1 MGVVRCV
8 CGGGG
13 GGGGGDLI
21 EKLRYFTYMMS
32 IVKKDHEM
40 ILKF

>member
-8 CGGGG
+8 W
-13 GGGGGDLI
+13 GGGDLI